1 MLINLYRICSD
12 EQHEVVVCHLKP
24 VLLAFGVW
32 DTGFDGAT
40 LYGEEV
46 ELSEGE
52 LQLVRETAL
61 ARIDEDLRYL
71 RQLKTHLG

>member
-1 MLINLYRICSD
+1 MLINLYRIRSD
-12 EQHEVVVCHLKP
+12 GHPHTVVCHFKP

-46 ELSEGE
+46 ELSKSE
-52 LQLVRETAL
+52 LRLVRETAL

-71 RQLKTHLG
+71 RQLKKHLG